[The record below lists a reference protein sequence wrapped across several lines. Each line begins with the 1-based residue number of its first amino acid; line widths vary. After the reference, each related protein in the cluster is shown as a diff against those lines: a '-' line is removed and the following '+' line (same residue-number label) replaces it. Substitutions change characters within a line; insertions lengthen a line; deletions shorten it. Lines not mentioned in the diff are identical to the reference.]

1 MKSVKWKILTSFM
14 IVLVILVGMA
24 TYSYLTIRMISNEVN
39 EITSNDMK
47 FLESSNAMTFSVA
60 NRAKIARDYILF
72 NREEF
77 KEKFSTETKAVTE
90 VEAVLLDAI
99 DSGRI
104 SKEIQIALEDAVE
117 KTNKWQQL
125 VTDEI
130 IPLYDGGNPEEAIKL
145 MEEECL
151 PYSQAAIDAWVKVVD
166 IQNNTTNTQADEV
179 IALAAASK
187 TVLTIISLIAI
198 ILSIAVA
205 SYNARNISSGIK
217 RVVERLEAI
226 AKGDLRGEPLAAK
239 STDEIGRLAVASNV
253 MSTDLKTLMSRVAE
267 TSGRVADSSEQFTSS
282 AEQSSYVAEQVTKS
296 IQDIAYGSEMASQ
309 SVKDSV
315 LAVGEMS
322 IEVQRIVESSADVS
336 QESQNTTDQANEG
349 NTLIQKAIYQMQSIQ
364 TSVAT
369 TSELVTNLG
378 ERSKEIGQIV
388 EVITSIADQTNL
400 LALNASIEA
409 ARAGEHGRG
418 FAVVAGEVSKLAEQS
433 KKSADQIAILISH
446 IQSDTHEAV
455 QSMNKGTGEV
465 EEGSIV
471 ITEAGQAFGRIL
483 ASINLVSRKIA
494 EVSTSAK
501 QMAGTAQEVD
511 ASVDSLA
518 EIAQK
523 TSANAQTVAGASEE
537 QLATMQDIAVSAA
550 SLNRLAE
557 ELQLELKKFVF

>member
-1 MKSVKWKILTSFM
+1 
-14 IVLVILVGMA
+14 
-24 TYSYLTIRMISNEVN
+24 
-39 EITSNDMK
+39 
-47 FLESSNAMTFSVA
+47 
-60 NRAKIARDYILF
+60 
-72 NREEF
+72 
-77 KEKFSTETKAVTE
+77 
-90 VEAVLLDAI
+90 
-99 DSGRI
+99 
-104 SKEIQIALEDAVE
+104 
-117 KTNKWQQL
+117 
-125 VTDEI
+125 
-130 IPLYDGGNPEEAIKL
+130 
-145 MEEECL
+145 
-151 PYSQAAIDAWVKVVD
+151 
-166 IQNNTTNTQADEV
+166 
-179 IALAAASK
+179 
-187 TVLTIISLIAI
+187 
-198 ILSIAVA
+198 
-205 SYNARNISSGIK
+205 
-217 RVVERLEAI
+217 
-226 AKGDLRGEPLAAK
+226 
-239 STDEIGRLAVASNV
+239 
-253 MSTDLKTLMSRVAE
+253 
-267 TSGRVADSSEQFTSS
+267 
-282 AEQSSYVAEQVTKS
+282 
-296 IQDIAYGSEMASQ
+296 
-309 SVKDSV
+309 
-315 LAVGEMS
+315 
-322 IEVQRIVESSADVS
+322 
-336 QESQNTTDQANEG
+336 
-349 NTLIQKAIYQMQSIQ
+349 MQSIQ